1 MLKIFANLYSDSMFT
16 SKLDSFLLSFIK
28 DFFMKTSLIIALC
41 FLCVVASCFSKS
53 NEMNHTVN
61 AVLGDIS
68 FIEKYGKHPSKNV
81 PEKVRLQTHL
91 QYVEKQLRNK
101 DLSSLSNEQKKNRT
115 KLLDILNEYWKA
127 GIFPKNYDY
136 ADQRI
141 PCFIDKDGNICAVGY
156 LIERSAGRKVA
167 EAINQKYKYE
177 YVLAMDDPTVDEW
190 ILSSG
195 LSKEECAMIQPSY
208 PWHNTGS
215 QVDNYIS
222 STYGVSSAVLSGVNL
237 SINTLNGI
245 QIANGNK
252 NEIISTIGLVSG
264 TIQLVSGI
272 INYPETYWTMN
283 GPGSNQSQ
291 RDLSLVNI
299 GLGTTTLI
307 LSTWNVFTNRKIE
320 ENQSTSWNL
329 YSFPTRENTT
339 GVGLSFS
346 KRLE

>member
-1 MLKIFANLYSDSMFT
+1 
-16 SKLDSFLLSFIK
+16 
-28 DFFMKTSLIIALC
+28 MKTSLIIALF
-41 FLCVVASCFSKS
+41 FLFVVASCFSKS
-53 NEMNHTVN
+53 NEIEQTVN

-68 FIEKYGKHPSKNV
+68 YIERFGKQPNKKSN
-81 PEKVRLQTHL
+81 EKLRIQTHL

-115 KLLDILNEYWKA
+115 KLLDILNEYWKT

-156 LIERSAGRKVA
+156 LIERTVGREVA
-167 EAINQKYKYE
+167 KEINKKYKYE
-177 YVLAMDDPTVDEW
+177 YVLTMDDQIVDEW
-190 ILSSG
+190 IQSSG
-195 LSKEECAMIQPSY
+195 LTKEECAMIQPAY
-208 PWHNTGS
+208 GPPNYKI
-215 QVDNYIS
+215 DNYIS
-222 STYGVSSAVLSGVNL
+222 QEYGITSAMMSGANL
-237 SINTLNGI
+237 SLNVINGI

-252 NEIISTIGLVSG
+252 SPLISMLGLLSG
-264 TIQLVSGI
+264 SIQIVYGVNNYPSESGI
-272 INYPETYWTMN
+272 NGNYTYN
-283 GPGSNQSQ
+283 LSQ
-291 RDLSLVNI
+291 RDLSVMNI
-299 GLGTTTLI
+299 GFGTTTLI
-307 LSTWNVFTNRKIE
+307 LSTWNFITNKKFE